1 MLHAGI
7 MLASFVGVVATSLAF
22 ASVGLVAVS
31 GSVATGAA
39 AGDSLLLDQ
48 QLYLVMAILAHDA
61 FLVH

>member
-1 MLHAGI
+1 

-39 AGDSLLLDQ
+39 AGDFLLLDQ
-48 QLYLVMAILAHDA
+48 L
-61 FLVH
+61 